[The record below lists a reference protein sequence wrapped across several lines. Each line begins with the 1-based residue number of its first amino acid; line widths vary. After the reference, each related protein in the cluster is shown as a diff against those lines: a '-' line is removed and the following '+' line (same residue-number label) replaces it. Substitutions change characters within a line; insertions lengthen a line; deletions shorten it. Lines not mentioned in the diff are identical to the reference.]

1 MRPIPFY
8 RLAVAIGAGVAAAF
22 ALVPTWWFALIITIA
37 VRLIW
42 AVLGHVFERLRVD
55 RLFRKHQYAFKQ
67 QFGPYGIRIINKA
80 YGNWTFK
87 KSVAEVF
94 IDDETKLHKAVE
106 TLELMDTLF
115 RAGLRP
121 EGDEYQLHDLKLK
134 YGRMRLDEFRKAKGA

>member
-1 MRPIPFY
+1 MRIFPFY
-8 RLAVAIGAGVAAAF
+8 RLAIAICVGVAAAF
-22 ALVPTWWFALIITIA
+22 SLVHTWWFALLVTIA

-42 AVLGHVFERLRVD
+42 AVIDHILERCRID
-55 RLFRKHQYAFKQ
+55 RLFRKHEYAFKQ

-80 YGNWTFK
+80 YGDRAFK

-94 IDDETKLHKAVE
+94 TDDETKLLKTVE

-134 YGRMRLDEFRKAKGA
+134 YGRMRLDEFRKSKGG